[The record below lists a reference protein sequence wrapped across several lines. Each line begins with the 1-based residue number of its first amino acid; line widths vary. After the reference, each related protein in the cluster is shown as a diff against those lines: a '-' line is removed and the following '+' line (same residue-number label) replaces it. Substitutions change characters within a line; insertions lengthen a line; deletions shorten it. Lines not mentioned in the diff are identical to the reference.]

1 LIDQTW
7 KPPTNSLSDPRQ
19 ATVST
24 LELLRCFFWHI
35 HWICGHLCA
44 FDPFPQAPEAK
55 FAFLAPLI
63 VPALKVAAGS
73 LISKGIGKLTG
84 KK

>member
-7 KPPTNSLSDPRQ
+7 KTPTNSLSDPRQ
-19 ATVST
+19 VTVST
-24 LELLRCFFWHI
+24 LELPRCFFWHI
-35 HWICGHLCA
+35 LYVA
-44 FDPFPQAPEAK
+44 TSARLTLFPQAPEAK